1 MSSRLE
7 SPADEAAPQTVAA
20 VDLGSNSFHMIV
32 VRAEGETHH
41 VVDRLKEPVR
51 LAAGLTPDGGLSEA
65 ACESALAC
73 LARFGQR
80 LAGLPG
86 DHVRVVGTNTLRRAR
101 NADDFIDRAGRV
113 LGHPVEIIYGAEEAR
128 LIYGGV
134 VRDLGR
140 ERPRRLVVDIG
151 GGSTELIIGEGG
163 EPELVE
169 SISLGAVVQMQRFF
183 PDGRVTRKSWRA
195 AVLDARLTLEPIA
208 RAYREAG
215 WDMAIGSSGSIKS
228 ILRAAGD
235 DADGGEITSA
245 HLRSLARRVIKAGR
259 VDALSLPGVSEARS
273 AIFPGGLAVLTAV
286 FESLGV
292 KAMSVSDKALR
303 EGVVADLLGRLHDRD
318 IREQGVR
325 SAMARYHVD
334 AAHGERVA
342 ATALGLFGDSA
353 PPGFERFAGRM
364 LRWAALLHEIGLLIA
379 HKGYQKHGEYI
390 LGHADL
396 QGFSRNDQRLLAAL
410 VRLHRGRFREDRIA
424 ALPTEWQALARRLAV
439 VLRLA
444 VILHRGRDPAAA
456 PPVRLGAGETGVQLF
471 CAADWLNRRPLT
483 RADLAREA
491 EQLGRVGIGLQTA
504 AD

>member
-183 PDGRVTRKSWRA
+183 PDGRVTRKTWRA
-195 AVLDARLTLEPIA
+195 AVLDARLTLEP
-208 RAYREAG
+208 
-215 WDMAIGSSGSIKS
+215 
-228 ILRAAGD
+228 
-235 DADGGEITSA
+235 
-245 HLRSLARRVIKAGR
+245 
-259 VDALSLPGVSEARS
+259 
-273 AIFPGGLAVLTAV
+273 
-286 FESLGV
+286 
-292 KAMSVSDKALR
+292 
-303 EGVVADLLGRLHDRD
+303 
-318 IREQGVR
+318 
-325 SAMARYHVD
+325 
-334 AAHGERVA
+334 
-342 ATALGLFGDSA
+342 
-353 PPGFERFAGRM
+353 
-364 LRWAALLHEIGLLIA
+364 
-379 HKGYQKHGEYI
+379 
-390 LGHADL
+390 
-396 QGFSRNDQRLLAAL
+396 N
-410 VRLHRGRFREDRIA
+410 
-424 ALPTEWQALARRLAV
+424 
-439 VLRLA
+439 
-444 VILHRGRDPAAA
+444 
-456 PPVRLGAGETGVQLF
+456 
-471 CAADWLNRRPLT
+471 
-483 RADLAREA
+483 
-491 EQLGRVGIGLQTA
+491 
-504 AD
+504 